1 MNINQLESYNLA
13 DAVKFHDNL
22 NPLLW
27 DRRENLHPEIRD
39 QLMAIASDFSEFL
52 GVKDLDL
59 KDITISGS
67 NAAYSYTPH
76 SDIDLHLI
84 VDLSDVEHEDVYREL
99 FTAKKSIYNKENTI
113 TIKGIP
119 VEVYVQDA
127 TQDHHSQGIYSI
139 LNTEWIQ
146 IPRRIQA
153 DIDDISVRSKYED
166 LSKRIKKVIKSNDLE
181 QMNQLMDKIRQMRG
195 IGLAEK
201 GEFGPENLA
210 FKLLRNTGDLKKLQ
224 TARQTAKDQELS
236 LKERVR
242 NSTKYGYGTDYIE
255 EVGMTPDGTNPTTSE
270 FTNET
275 QLDEVELTPDGT
287 NPTTAQFT
295 NETRGD
301 DKSTIKNFMEF
312 CADQLGIDKDISLRI
327 RQDPQW
333 SVRNKTFGRY
343 NDGTNELEVGIGGR
357 HIMDVLRT
365 VAHELVHQK
374 QNQHAQVPADA
385 GEDGS
390 KYENEANAQAG
401 VLMRQ
406 YGKLH
411 PELFANSSSVPTDIA
426 EGKEQITWVKPNFE
440 FEWHEVEEQSKMK
453 QVPPEVRQYYKKHFP
468 TKDAWLKAVQ
478 NGKAVVI
485 QPDHTFEIRNA
496 PHDKKSL
503 LQVLAPTS
511 HEGAVGPAKKK
522 RVNALFAKGGPIE
535 MPIVLKT
542 SNGLWLIGGK
552 TRLGTANYIKG
563 IPAKVWMIDGNQ
575 GVAEGLNEASGY
587 IPTTAEAHDPRFE
600 MALSVDIHPGSLGK
614 AANSFLL
621 NTDSQGHPQEL
632 RPDGLVQRMT
642 EELALFKKKT
652 SRLTENKL
660 KFSRDKLDS
669 LLNDLCEK
677 VTTGQ
682 EEAPDFYGMVAAAVI
697 DPKGRLAT
705 GINYLYGNQRI
716 HAERAAIDNYEKK
729 YGKLPS
735 DCIIVTTLSPCN
747 QDTGDIKEV
756 TCTEVLND
764 KQIKIA
770 YCGYMDPTQHREN
783 NDFTILVTKNE
794 KLNQMCKE
802 LADTFL
808 KNKLDENTQHR
819 HTEVFKYEYNGWV
832 IYQNDHAAIRAA
844 TRQIGPIMQNN
855 LLEATSNIHSLA
867 DKIPV
872 GGDFWVQDIKTNS
885 SLYFKRLDIPSEP
898 QALRWETAV
907 KDVPRASSKTPVFKV
922 NAYTQPESP
931 GDIAFMK
938 KLKFAAR
945 FTGVDALA
953 ANLTQRAQKHK
964 SDPDQII
971 SDPEKQDSDR
981 YNRAFKQAAQV
992 KKTGVAEV
1000 KGIGINV
1007 YEEEEDNF
1015 EQLPSVNQAKNLLPM
1030 ILAKVQKEYDD
1041 WDQSDVDTYAG
1052 GGICH
1057 ILAEAICGILS
1068 NNGIECTTVSCSYE
1082 QHVYVAGKF
1091 DEGIYT
1097 IDIPYHIY
1105 ETGGGFSWKKIPNI
1119 TFDASDVIFY
1129 KSSGDPADWEN
1140 YIADY

>member
-67 NAAYSYTPH
+67 NAAYSYTPY
-76 SDIDLHLI
+76 SDIDLHLV

-113 TIKGIP
+113 TIKGIS

-139 LNTEWIQ
+139 LNNEWIQ

-153 DIDDISVRSKYED
+153 DIDDMSVRSKYED
-166 LSKRIKKVIKSNDLE
+166 LSKRIKKVIKSNDLK
-181 QMNQLMDKIRQMRG
+181 QMNQLMEKIRQMRG

-224 TARQTAKDQELS
+224 AARQAAKDQELS

-270 FTNET
+270 FTNES

-295 NETRGD
+295 NETQD
-301 DKSTIKNFMEF
+301 DHKNIIKDFMEF
-312 CADQLGIDKDISLRI
+312 CADQLDIDKDISLRI

-343 NDGTNELEVGIGGR
+343 NDGTNELEVGVGGR

-374 QNQHAQVPADA
+374 QNQHEQVPADA

-411 PELFANSSSVPTDIA
+411 PELFA
-426 EGKEQITWVKPNFE
+426 
-440 FEWHEVEEQSKMK
+440 
-453 QVPPEVRQYYKKHFP
+453 
-468 TKDAWLKAVQ
+468 
-478 NGKAVVI
+478 
-485 QPDHTFEIRNA
+485 
-496 PHDKKSL
+496 
-503 LQVLAPTS
+503 
-511 HEGAVGPAKKK
+511 
-522 RVNALFAKGGPIE
+522 
-535 MPIVLKT
+535 
-542 SNGLWLIGGK
+542 
-552 TRLGTANYIKG
+552 
-563 IPAKVWMIDGNQ
+563 
-575 GVAEGLNEASGY
+575 EGLNTPDISESEQRVIAHGYEYNRRDQRIAWTKEFASEAEAKEWARRRNATLLSVVPKQQLAEASGY
-587 IPTTAEAHDPRFE
+587 IPTAAEAHDPRFE
-600 MALSVDIHPGSLGK
+600 MALTVDVRPGALGK

-642 EELALFKKKT
+642 EELALFKKQTTK
-652 SRLTENKL
+652 LTENKL
-660 KFSRDKLDS
+660 PFSRDKLDS

-677 VTTGQ
+677 VTKGQ
-682 EEAPDFYGMVAAAVI
+682 KDAPDFYGMVAAAVI
-697 DPKGRLAT
+697 DPTGRLAT
-705 GINYLYGNQRI
+705 GLNYLYGNQRI
-716 HAERAAIDNYEKK
+716 HAERDAIDNYEKK
-729 YGKLPS
+729 FGKLPHG
-735 DCIIVTTLSPCN
+735 CVVVTTLSPCN
-747 QDTGDIKEV
+747 QDTGDVKEI
-756 TCTEVLND
+756 TCAEVLNN
-764 KQIKIA
+764 KHVKIA
-770 YCGYMDPTQHREN
+770 YCGYMDPTQHRED
-783 NDFTILVTKNE
+783 NDFTTIITKNE
-794 KLNQMCKE
+794 KLKQMCKE

-844 TRQIGPIMQNN
+844 TRQIGPVMQNN
-855 LLEATSNIHSLA
+855 LLEATSNIHNLA
-867 DKIPV
+867 NKIPV
-872 GGDFWVQDIKTNS
+872 EGDFWVQDIKTNS

-922 NAYTQPESP
+922 NAYTKPESP
-931 GDIAFMK
+931 EDIAFMK
-938 KLKFAAR
+938 QLKFAAR

-981 YNRAFKQAAQV
+981 YNRAFKQTAQV

-1007 YEEEEDNF
+1007 Y
-1015 EQLPSVNQAKNLLPM
+1015 P
-1030 ILAKVQKEYDD
+1030 
-1041 WDQSDVDTYAG
+1041 
-1052 GGICH
+1052 
-1057 ILAEAICGILS
+1057 AE
-1068 NNGIECTTVSCSYE
+1068 
-1082 QHVYVAGKF
+1082 
-1091 DEGIYT
+1091 
-1097 IDIPYHIY
+1097 
-1105 ETGGGFSWKKIPNI
+1105 
-1119 TFDASDVIFY
+1119 
-1129 KSSGDPADWEN
+1129 
-1140 YIADY
+1140 

>member
-1 MNINQLESYNLA
+1 LGAYR
-13 DAVKFHDNL
+13 DDL
-22 NPLLW
+22 NPRDYTPYPGEFKSNEHL
-27 DRRENLHPEIRD
+27 REIVYDMVEK
-39 QLMAIASDFSEFL
+39 
-52 GVKDLDL
+52 GVKPKLVVVSPRRL
-59 KDITISGS
+59 T
-67 NAAYSYTPH
+67 
-76 SDIDLHLI
+76 
-84 VDLSDVEHEDVYREL
+84 
-99 FTAKKSIYNKENTI
+99 
-113 TIKGIP
+113 
-119 VEVYVQDA
+119 A
-127 TQDHHSQGIYSI
+127 TQDW
-139 LNTEWIQ
+139 L
-146 IPRRIQA
+146 A
-153 DIDDISVRSKYED
+153 DD
-166 LSKRIKKVIKSNDLE
+166 
-181 QMNQLMDKIRQMRG
+181 
-195 IGLAEK
+195 
-201 GEFGPENLA
+201 
-210 FKLLRNTGDLKKLQ
+210 
-224 TARQTAKDQELS
+224 
-236 LKERVR
+236 
-242 NSTKYGYGTDYIE
+242 
-255 EVGMTPDGTNPTTSE
+255 
-270 FTNET
+270 
-275 QLDEVELTPDGT
+275 
-287 NPTTAQFT
+287 
-295 NETRGD
+295 
-301 DKSTIKNFMEF
+301 
-312 CADQLGIDKDISLRI
+312 
-327 RQDPQW
+327 
-333 SVRNKTFGRY
+333 RY
-343 NDGTNELEVGIGGR
+343 RD
-357 HIMDVLRT
+357 
-365 VAHELVHQK
+365 
-374 QNQHAQVPADA
+374 
-385 GEDGS
+385 DGS
-390 KYENEANAQAG
+390 VFEEYADHPVVLTLDGEAYILDG
-401 VLMRQ
+401 HHRC
-406 YGKLH
+406 
-411 PELFANSSSVPTDIA
+411 S
-426 EGKEQITWVKPNFE
+426 
-440 FEWHEVEEQSKMK
+440 
-453 QVPPEVRQYYKKHFP
+453 
-468 TKDAWLKAVQ
+468 
-478 NGKAVVI
+478 
-485 QPDHTFEIRNA
+485 
-496 PHDKKSL
+496 
-503 LQVLAPTS
+503 
-511 HEGAVGPAKKK
+511 GA
-522 RVNALFAKGGPIE
+522 L
-535 MPIVLKT
+535 
-542 SNGLWLIGGK
+542 
-552 TRLGTANYIKG
+552 TANRKIKVYVFG
-563 IPAKVWMIDGNQ
+563 GLM
-575 GVAEGLNEASGY
+575 GVAENLNEASGY
-587 IPTTAEAHDPRFE
+587 IPTAAEADDPRFE

-677 VTTGQ
+677 VMKGQ

-756 TCTEVLND
+756 TCTEVLNK

-808 KNKLDENTQHR
+808 KNKLDENTKHR
-819 HTEVFKYEYNGWV
+819 HTEIFKYEHNGWI

-844 TRQIGPIMQNN
+844 TRQIGPIMQNG

-872 GGDFWVQDIKTNS
+872 GGDFWVQDIRTNS

-981 YNRAFKQAAQV
+981 YNRAFKQTAQI

-1007 YEEEEDNF
+1007 Y
-1015 EQLPSVNQAKNLLPM
+1015 P
-1030 ILAKVQKEYDD
+1030 
-1041 WDQSDVDTYAG
+1041 
-1052 GGICH
+1052 
-1057 ILAEAICGILS
+1057 AE
-1068 NNGIECTTVSCSYE
+1068 
-1082 QHVYVAGKF
+1082 
-1091 DEGIYT
+1091 
-1097 IDIPYHIY
+1097 
-1105 ETGGGFSWKKIPNI
+1105 
-1119 TFDASDVIFY
+1119 
-1129 KSSGDPADWEN
+1129 
-1140 YIADY
+1140 

>member
-13 DAVKFHDNL
+13 DTVKFHDTL

-27 DRRENLHPEIRD
+27 DRRENLHPEIQE
-39 QLMAIASDFSEFL
+39 QLMAIAADFSEFL

-67 NAAYSYTPH
+67 NAAYSYTPY
-76 SDIDLHLI
+76 SDIDLHLV
-84 VDLSDVEHEDVYREL
+84 VDLSNVEHEDVYREL
-99 FTAKKSIYNKENTI
+99 FTAKKAIYNKENTI

-139 LNTEWIQ
+139 LNNEWIQ

-153 DIDDISVRSKYED
+153 DIDDMSVRSKYQD

-181 QMNQLMDKIRQMRG
+181 QMNQLMEKIRQMRG

-224 TARQTAKDQELS
+224 AARQAAKDQELS

-270 FTNET
+270 FTNES

-295 NETRGD
+295 NETQD
-301 DKSTIKNFMEF
+301 DHKNIIKDFMEF

-374 QNQHAQVPADA
+374 QNQHEQMPADA

-390 KYENEANAQAG
+390 KYENEANARAG

-411 PELFANSSSVPTDIA
+411 PELFA
-426 EGKEQITWVKPNFE
+426 
-440 FEWHEVEEQSKMK
+440 
-453 QVPPEVRQYYKKHFP
+453 
-468 TKDAWLKAVQ
+468 
-478 NGKAVVI
+478 
-485 QPDHTFEIRNA
+485 
-496 PHDKKSL
+496 
-503 LQVLAPTS
+503 
-511 HEGAVGPAKKK
+511 
-522 RVNALFAKGGPIE
+522 
-535 MPIVLKT
+535 
-542 SNGLWLIGGK
+542 
-552 TRLGTANYIKG
+552 
-563 IPAKVWMIDGNQ
+563 
-575 GVAEGLNEASGY
+575 EGLNNQDVSESEQRVIAHGYEYNRRDQRIVWTKEFASEAAAIEWARRRNATVLSIVPKQQLAEASGY
-587 IPTTAEAHDPRFE
+587 IPTAAEAHDPRFE

-729 YGKLPS
+729 YGELPS
-735 DCIIVTTLSPCN
+735 DSIVVTTLSPCN

-756 TCTEVLND
+756 TCTEVLNN
-764 KQIKIA
+764 KNIKIA
-770 YCGYMDPTQHREN
+770 YCGYRDPTQHRDD
-783 NDFTILVTKNE
+783 NDFKILITKNE

-808 KNKLDENTQHR
+808 KNKIDESTQHR
-819 HTEVFKYEYNGWV
+819 HTEIFKYQHNGWI

-844 TRQIGPIMQNN
+844 TRQIGPIMQNG

-872 GGDFWVQDIKTNS
+872 GGDFWVQDIRTNS

-1007 YEEEEDNF
+1007 YEGE
-1015 EQLPSVNQAKNLLPM
+1015 VNPITGAGAVKLDDPALRKPKKEPLVKPVAAIPGGVKVDIKQHNKQSPQTYNKHGK
-1030 ILAKVQKEYDD
+1030 LAKENFADRKGHGLP
-1041 WDQSDVDTYAG
+1041 VDR
-1052 GGICH
+1052 
-1057 ILAEAICGILS
+1057 
-1068 NNGIECTTVSCSYE
+1068 
-1082 QHVYVAGKF
+1082 K
-1091 DEGIYT
+1091 
-1097 IDIPYHIY
+1097 
-1105 ETGGGFSWKKIPNI
+1105 
-1119 TFDASDVIFY
+1119 
-1129 KSSGDPADWEN
+1129 
-1140 YIADY
+1140 

>member
-1 MNINQLESYNLA
+1 MEIDIPSVDGDCINNTMNIYELESFNLS
-13 DAVKFHDNL
+13 DGLSFNDEL
-22 NPLLW
+22 NQKLW

-67 NAAYSYTPH
+67 NAAYSYTPY
-76 SDIDLHLI
+76 SDIDLHLV
-84 VDLSDVEHEDVYREL
+84 VDLSNVEHEDVYREL
-99 FTAKKSIYNKENTI
+99 FTAKKAIYNKENTI

-139 LNTEWIQ
+139 LNNEWIQ

-153 DIDDISVRSKYED
+153 DIDDMSVRSKYQD

-181 QMNQLMDKIRQMRG
+181 QMNQLMEKIRQMRG

-224 TARQTAKDQELS
+224 AARQAAKDQELS

-270 FTNET
+270 FTNES

-295 NETRGD
+295 NETQD
-301 DKSTIKNFMEF
+301 DHKNIIKDFMEF

-374 QNQHAQVPADA
+374 QNQHEQMPADA

-390 KYENEANAQAG
+390 KYENEANARAG

-411 PELFANSSSVPTDIA
+411 PELFA
-426 EGKEQITWVKPNFE
+426 
-440 FEWHEVEEQSKMK
+440 
-453 QVPPEVRQYYKKHFP
+453 
-468 TKDAWLKAVQ
+468 
-478 NGKAVVI
+478 
-485 QPDHTFEIRNA
+485 
-496 PHDKKSL
+496 
-503 LQVLAPTS
+503 
-511 HEGAVGPAKKK
+511 
-522 RVNALFAKGGPIE
+522 
-535 MPIVLKT
+535 
-542 SNGLWLIGGK
+542 
-552 TRLGTANYIKG
+552 
-563 IPAKVWMIDGNQ
+563 
-575 GVAEGLNEASGY
+575 EGLNNQDVSESEQRVIAHGYEYNRRDQRIVWTKEFASEAAAIEWARRRNATVLSIVPKQQLAEASGY
-587 IPTTAEAHDPRFE
+587 IPTAAEAHDPRFE

-729 YGKLPS
+729 YGELPS
-735 DCIIVTTLSPCN
+735 DSIVVTTLSPCN

-756 TCTEVLND
+756 TCTEVLNN
-764 KQIKIA
+764 KNIKIA
-770 YCGYMDPTQHREN
+770 YCGYRDPTQHRDD
-783 NDFTILVTKNE
+783 NDFKILITKNE

-808 KNKLDENTQHR
+808 KNKIDESTQHR
-819 HTEVFKYEYNGWV
+819 HTEIFKYQHNGWI

-844 TRQIGPIMQNN
+844 TRQIGPIMQNG

-872 GGDFWVQDIKTNS
+872 GGDFWVQDIRTNS

-1007 YEEEEDNF
+1007 YEGE
-1015 EQLPSVNQAKNLLPM
+1015 VNPITGAGAVKLDDPALRKPKKEPLVKPVAAIPGGVKVDIKQHNKQSPQTYNKHGK
-1030 ILAKVQKEYDD
+1030 LAKENFADRKGHGLP
-1041 WDQSDVDTYAG
+1041 VDR
-1052 GGICH
+1052 
-1057 ILAEAICGILS
+1057 
-1068 NNGIECTTVSCSYE
+1068 
-1082 QHVYVAGKF
+1082 K
-1091 DEGIYT
+1091 
-1097 IDIPYHIY
+1097 
-1105 ETGGGFSWKKIPNI
+1105 
-1119 TFDASDVIFY
+1119 
-1129 KSSGDPADWEN
+1129 
-1140 YIADY
+1140 